1 MQLVLVTW
9 EDACE
14 VDNSPWA
21 FPEDTEYGCK
31 TVVQVGWM
39 LDNTEEFIVLT
50 HAHTE
55 GQVARRNL
63 IPHSAIKSMVVLVDE

>member
-14 VDNSPWA
+14 IDSTPWA
-21 FPEDTEYGCK
+21 FLDDTEYACK

-39 LDNTEEFIVLT
+39 LENTEEFVILT
-50 HAHTE
+50 HAYTD

-63 IPHSAIKSMVVLVDE
+63 IPHSSIKSMVVLAYE

>member
-1 MQLVLVTW
+1 MNLVVITW

-21 FPEDTEYGCK
+21 YLEDTEYDCK
-31 TVVQVGWM
+31 TVVQVGWV
-39 LDNTEEFIVLT
+39 LDDNDKYIVLT
-50 HAHTE
+50 HAHTQ

-63 IPHSAIKSMVVLVDE
+63 IPKSSIKKIVTLSYE

>member
-14 VDNSPWA
+14 VDSTPWA
-21 FPEDTEYGCK
+21 FLDDNEYACK

-39 LDNTEEFIVLT
+39 LENTEQFIVLT
-50 HAHTE
+50 HAHTD

-63 IPHSAIKSMVVLVDE
+63 IPHSCIKNMAVLSHE